1 MGVLFLCDAN
11 FPPACDSGTRCACF
25 KSDTNTICG
34 KSRAF
39 KRRRALEAQRAHTRL
54 VRDVRSQ
61 VSAGRCAD
69 TSLSRTTHAAWL
81 LVVLDNTLQ
90 RPPTESMR
98 LVVLACLLALACSE
112 AGSSATGGGGAPGAG
127 NAGASNG
134 AGANETNGASG
145 AGAAAGGAG
154 SGGQPT
160 QVGGIAGASTGGD
173 GGRGGSTLAG
183 SGSGGSAGAATS
195 TLPSCQLA
203 FPYQDEP
210 ALGTWLGG
218 DSAYSLVLDEHTAL
232 WSFQDTFV
240 GKHGQSERAGSTLI
254 ANSYAYVSCD
264 AGVAQIRYFWRH
276 DGAGARAVMSD
287 GVANQRFW
295 PQQPFLY
302 GGYLFQAMTRVQNG
316 ADEIGTTLARVKNPR
331 ATPDTWQVEY
341 FDLAALSGLG
351 KGTLIEGDYAYL
363 FGNAGEAIITRLP
376 LAELVKPSLMP
387 SQLLQYLAQDD
398 TWKQGLD
405 TNDAKKLGF
414 SANVGTSF
422 RYLSQAKRWLVLFT
436 NTSGWPAPNISIS
449 TSPAL
454 TGPWSKPS
462 DVYRVPEM
470 TPGKP
475 EYDPDTVCYAAIEH
489 AESNPAPETDLLF
502 SYTCNS
508 LVFEKQLANMTIYL
522 PKIVQMKL
530 PN

>member
-1 MGVLFLCDAN
+1 MLVG
-11 FPPACDSGTRCACF
+11 GT
-25 KSDTNTICG
+25 
-34 KSRAF
+34 
-39 KRRRALEAQRAHTRL
+39 
-54 VRDVRSQ
+54 
-61 VSAGRCAD
+61 
-69 TSLSRTTHAAWL
+69 
-81 LVVLDNTLQ
+81 
-90 RPPTESMR
+90 
-98 LVVLACLLALACSE
+98 
-112 AGSSATGGGGAPGAG
+112 
-127 NAGASNG
+127 AGAS
-134 AGANETNGASG
+134 S
-145 AGAAAGGAG
+145 
-154 SGGQPT
+154 
-160 QVGGIAGASTGGD
+160 GGD
-173 GGRGGSTLAG
+173 GDSGGSAVA
-183 SGSGGSAGAATS
+183 GSGGSAAGATS
-195 TLPSCQLA
+195 TLPDCTLA

-240 GKHGQSERAGSTLI
+240 GKHGQTGRPGSAMI
-254 ANSYAYVSCD
+254 ANSYAYVSCN
-264 AGVAQIRYFWRH
+264 AGVAKIQYFWRH
-276 DGAGARAVMSD
+276 EGGGAQAVMSD
-287 GVANQRFW
+287 GAANQRFW

-316 ADEIGTTLARVKNPR
+316 ADEIGTALARVKNPR
-331 ATPDTWQVEY
+331 DTPDTWQVEY
-341 FDLAALSGLG
+341 FDLATLSGLG

-363 FGNAGEAIITRLP
+363 FGNAGEAVIARLP
-376 LAELVKPSLMP
+376 LAELVKPNLMP
-387 SQLLQYLAQDD
+387 SQLLEYLSKDN

-422 RYLSQAKRWLVLFT
+422 RYLSQAKQWLVLFT

-449 TSPAL
+449 TAPAL
-454 TGPWSKPS
+454 EGPWSKPI

-475 EYDPDTVCYAAIEH
+475 EYDQDTVCYAAIEH

-508 LVFEKQLANMTIYL
+508 LVFEKQLANMAIYL
-522 PKIVQMKL
+522 PKIVRMKL